1 MSVIRTRLLQTVV
14 ASLACGLAAAA
25 SARVVCATDEKS
37 PAARLEPK
45 GSYVV
50 AVSATTYAL
59 PEWRR
64 VVDALRDKYAAEVAV
79 FPAGKPQ
86 EALPELRRLFPRY
99 VCFVSVPEECG
110 RAFVVAVSRL
120 TRQLDDDPYGDVL
133 WGIVTGYEAA
143 DALRMAKLD
152 TPLVIR
158 RGATSMGPGL
168 LERLEGGF
176 ASNEG
181 NPADFWTK
189 ENGSTSVVHT
199 AVSPDAARALAEA
212 FNTRQPE
219 VFYTSGHATEK
230 DWQIA
235 YNIPGGAF
243 RCENGNLFAQ
253 STDGSRYPIASTNA
267 KVYLPVGNCLIGHLS
282 SRDSMAAAW
291 LHSGGVDQMI
301 GYTVVTFYGYMGW
314 GVRALFDDGQFSLSE
329 AFFLNNQALVN
340 QIATRFP
347 YLLPVMPAMYDS
359 VERLAQQFR
368 QPDQDALGL
377 LWDRDTVA
385 FYGDPAWVA
394 RYPAERPAET
404 YRLEE
409 AGGVWTLRLTALRD
423 GQRGDQKAGARPFM
437 LLLPERLSDIRE
449 VMCDAPVRPVV
460 TDRFILLPLAGAFKQ
475 GDTVRLTFK
484 ANPAPAQK

>member
-1 MSVIRTRLLQTVV
+1 MRRIVRTAVAGLL
-14 ASLACGLAAAA
+14 CGCVTTA
-25 SARVVCATDEKS
+25 SARVVCATDEVS
-37 PAARLEPK
+37 PTVRLEPK

-64 VVDALRDKYAAEVAV
+64 VVDALRDKYAAGVAV

-86 EALPELRRLFPRY
+86 EVLPELRRLFPRY

-110 RAFVVAVSRL
+110 RAFVVAVNRL

-143 DALRMAKLD
+143 DALRMATLD
-152 TPLVIR
+152 KPLLIR

-176 ASNEG
+176 ASNEA

-189 ENGSTSVVHT
+189 ESGSTAVVHT

-212 FNTRQPE
+212 FNTRRPE

-235 YNIPGGAF
+235 YTLPGGAF

-253 STDGSRYPIASTNA
+253 STEGSRYTIASTNA

-314 GVRALFDDGQFSLSE
+314 GVRTLFDDGRFSLSE
-329 AFFLNNQALVN
+329 AFFLNNQALVH
-340 QIATRFP
+340 QLATRFP
-347 YLLPVMPAMYDS
+347 YLLRVMPEMYDS

-368 QPDQDALGL
+368 QPDPDALGL

-394 RYPAERPAET
+394 RYPVNRPNEV

-409 AGGVWTLRLTALRD
+409 ADGVWTLRLTALRD
-423 GQRGDQKAGARPFM
+423 GRRGDQKAGDRPFM
-437 LLLPERLSDIRE
+437 MLLPERLTDIRE
-449 VMCDAPVRPVV
+449 VTCDAPVQPVV
-460 TDRFILLPLAGAFKQ
+460 TDSFILLPLTGAFKQ

-484 ANPAPAQK
+484 ARPASVQK